1 MCEKMAVLRFTG
13 ELFEHL
19 QTEEVFVCYTLGCVW
34 LEQATADS
42 VHDLPNAERYEFDF
56 GSPEIAYASAK
67 AIIEILEESI
77 PDIKTKSM
85 QVQKKRNY

>member
-1 MCEKMAVLRFTG
+1 MAVLRFTS

-34 LEQATADS
+34 LDQATADS
-42 VHDLPNAERYEFDF
+42 IHDLPNVERYEFDF

-77 PDIKTKSM
+77 PDIKRKAM
-85 QVQKKRNY
+85 QVSKIRKY